1 VSANFSPAAETAGTR
16 ERRVAFVAI
25 ETEVAQA
32 GLADLI
38 GRYAHCPPEEAEIIV
53 ALGGDGFMLETL
65 HRTLKQG
72 VPIYGMHRGTVGFL
86 MNEFR
91 PDGLMERLTLAK
103 KVTLHPLEMT
113 ARDVGGVSHR
123 ALAVNEVSLLR
134 EARQA
139 AKIRVSVDGIVRIP
153 ELMGD
158 GVLVATPVGSTAYNL
173 SAHGPIIPLA
183 AGVLALTPISAFR
196 PRRWRGALLP
206 AGASVEF
213 ETLEPDKRP
222 VSATADFTEIRDVLA
237 VEIRERRDVA
247 FTLLFDPEHSLEER
261 VFKEQFLT

>member
-1 VSANFSPAAETAGTR
+1 
-16 ERRVAFVAI
+16 
-25 ETEVAQA
+25 
-32 GLADLI
+32 
-38 GRYAHCPPEEAEIIV
+38 
-53 ALGGDGFMLETL
+53 MLQTL
-65 HRTLKQG
+65 HDHMRSGK
-72 VPIYGMHRGTVGFL
+72 PIYGMHRGTVGFL

-91 PDGLMERLTLAK
+91 PDGLLERLANAK

-113 ARDVGGVSHR
+113 ARDVAGISHR
-123 ALAVNEVSLLR
+123 ALAINEVSVLR

-139 AKIRVSVDGIVRIP
+139 AKISVSVDGIVRIP

-206 AGASVEF
+206 AGASVAF
-213 ETLEPDKRP
+213 EVLEADKRP
-222 VSATADFTEIRDVLA
+222 VSATADFTEIRDVLS
-237 VEIRERRDVA
+237 VEIHERRDIA